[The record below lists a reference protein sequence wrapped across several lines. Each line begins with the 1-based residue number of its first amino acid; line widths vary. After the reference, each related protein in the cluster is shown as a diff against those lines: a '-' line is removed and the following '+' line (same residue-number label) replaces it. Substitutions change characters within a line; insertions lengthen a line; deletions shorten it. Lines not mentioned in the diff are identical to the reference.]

1 MDILTLFMQ
10 PESWMALATL
20 TILEIVLGVDNIIFI
35 SVVASKLP
43 KHQQAS
49 ARRLGLV
56 LALISRLALLAS
68 IAWLAHLTEPLFTI
82 MAHAFSGRDLVLFIG
97 GLFLLYKASMEIH
110 ETMEG
115 AGGERSVAKATM
127 FSALVQIMMLD
138 VIFSLDSVITAVGMV
153 GELPLMIAAVVIAML
168 VMLWASGPISAFIDK
183 HPTTKMLAFSFL
195 ILIGVAL
202 VADGLHFH
210 IPRGYIYFAVAFS
223 LGVEVLNII
232 AHKKRDKQKS

>member
-1 MDILTLFMQ
+1 MQ